1 MSETNIEHQKGP
13 APAALVA
20 ALAAVESACFERP
33 WGPLELA
40 EALEQPGTAVAY
52 LGSAQASAEPLKPA
66 LVAAYCLH
74 RQVLDELE
82 ILQLAT
88 HPSHQRQGLARR
100 LIGEVLGCA
109 GRSNCAAAF
118 LEVRRSN
125 IAALALY
132 QGAGFRVCGLRRGYY
147 APSRSAPQPRLEP
160 QAEDALLLRCDLPL
174 AQKTR

>member
-1 MSETNIEHQKGP
+1 MSETSIEHQKGP
-13 APAALVA
+13 APPALVA
-20 ALAAVESACFERP
+20 ALAAVESACFDRP
-33 WGPLELA
+33 WGPLGLA

-52 LGSAQASAEPLKPA
+52 LRPARAPTELLEPDI
-66 LVAAYCLH
+66 VAAYCLY

-88 HPSHQRQGLARR
+88 YPSHQRQGLARR

-109 GRSNCAAAF
+109 GRSDCAAAF

-125 IAALALY
+125 IAALELY

-147 APSRSAPQPRLEP
+147 APSRSTPQLRLEP